1 MTDLSTAAPQ
11 SMYPHQPGYVPSPP
25 PDDMRLEPGARSHE
39 PKFDGTHYE
48 QAEALFAH
56 VQKELKKHIEKTAA
70 NAHLYS
76 QEGLRKQLAA
86 FQHTDAAKG
95 IDKALARVE
104 AVHEQAKA
112 DMERVYREL
121 TPPGDAVAESRAA
134 RYWHRSE
141 RLLDASKDKQGIARQ
156 LIEKSSNEELAVL
169 LEGLPV
175 YLASVGAQGSWLD
188 EEVAKRSPAYG
199 MAKRR
204 EHRASQ
210 AVVQVKSSALLLQSA
225 LREGRAMHVPIRFNR
240 SIDPDK

>member
-121 TPPGDAVAESRAA
+121 TPPGMQS
-134 RYWHRSE
+134 
-141 RLLDASKDKQGIARQ
+141 
-156 LIEKSSNEELAVL
+156 
-169 LEGLPV
+169 
-175 YLASVGAQGSWLD
+175 
-188 EEVAKRSPAYG
+188 RSPAPHGTGTVPSAYLTHL
-199 MAKRR
+199 RTS
-204 EHRASQ
+204 RASQ
-210 AVVQVKSSALLLQSA
+210 GNSLRSQAMKSSQCYSKSCPFTWQALV
-225 LREGRAMHVPIRFNR
+225 RRGPG
-240 SIDPDK
+240 